1 MTADF
6 RIVVLPGDGIGPEVM
21 QACLAVLAALE
32 RAVGGFRLAY
42 EQHPGGAQC
51 YADTGVAFPDS
62 AMRAAR
68 EADAI
73 LFGAMGLPHVRY
85 PDGTEIA
92 PQLDLRDALD
102 LYAGV
107 RPIRAIAGAPLPLAD
122 ARAAAIDFVIVRE
135 QTEGWFYGRLRPDA
149 VPPATDDEA
158 YDLGR
163 ITRAGSSRLFDF
175 SFALAA
181 RRRAR
186 NPAKGRVTCVDKANV
201 HRAMALMNRVFW
213 EVAARHPGL
222 PADHC
227 YVDAMALNLV
237 RRPWDYDVLATE
249 NQFGDILSD
258 LGAALVGGMGMAPSA
273 DIGDAHAL
281 FQPSHG
287 SAPDI
292 AGQGKAN
299 PTAMLLS
306 AAMMLDW
313 LGVRHRVP
321 ALGEAAARLEAAVDR
336 VFAAKRVRPFEFGGT
351 DGTAAIAREVID
363 ALVDDEVAASAPPAA
378 RAATAPSTS
387 GKDAR

>member
-1 MTADF
+1 MASNF
-6 RIVVLPGDGIGPEVM
+6 RIVVLPGDGIGREVM
-21 QACLAVLAALE
+21 DAGLAVLAALE
-32 RAVGGFRLAY
+32 KANGGFRLHF
-42 EQHPGGAQC
+42 EKHEGGAQC
-51 YADTGVAFPDS
+51 YADTGTAFPAS
-62 AMRAAR
+62 SMHAAR
-68 EADAI
+68 AADAI

-92 PQLDLRDALD
+92 PQLELRDELD

-107 RPIRAIAGAPLPLAD
+107 RPIRALAGTPLPLAD
-122 ARAAAIDFVIVRE
+122 PRAAQIDFVIVRE
-135 QTEGWFYGRLRPDA
+135 QTEGWFYGRLHPEA
-149 VPPATDDEA
+149 VPPATEDEA

-163 ITRAGSSRLFDF
+163 ITRVGSQRLFEF

-186 NPAKGRVTCVDKANV
+186 NPANGRVTCVDKANV
-201 HRAMALMNRVFW
+201 HRALALMNKVFW
-213 EVAARHPGL
+213 EVASGHPDV

-227 YVDAMALNLV
+227 YVDAMALNFV
-237 RRPWDYDVLATE
+237 RRPWDYDVIATE

-258 LGAALVGGMGMAPSA
+258 LGAALIGGMGMAPSA
-273 DIGDAHAL
+273 DIGDEHAL

-313 LGVRHRVP
+313 LGTRHGVA
-321 ALGEAAARLEAAVDR
+321 ALGEAATRLEAAVDR
-336 VFAAKRVRPFEFGGT
+336 VYAEQRVRPFEFGGT
-351 DGTAAIAREVID
+351 DGTTAIARAVIA
-363 ALVDDEVAASAPPAA
+363 ALAETEVAA
-378 RAATAPSTS
+378 
-387 GKDAR
+387 